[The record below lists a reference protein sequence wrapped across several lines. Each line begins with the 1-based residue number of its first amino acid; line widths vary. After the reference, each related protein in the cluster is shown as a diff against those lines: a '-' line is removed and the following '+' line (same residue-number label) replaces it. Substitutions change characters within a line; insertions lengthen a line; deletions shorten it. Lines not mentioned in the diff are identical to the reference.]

1 LSDFVGP
8 ATWLNKEEVSM
19 HKAIANVLT
28 EILQIYTLSQ
38 RDKEVGPVIIS
49 NRWMD
54 TMKLKAICG
63 AGFEIFGVS
72 NSHDSRGYWTLNAS
86 SDTQVS
92 HDNLI

>member
-1 LSDFVGP
+1 V
-8 ATWLNKEEVSM
+8 
-19 HKAIANVLT
+19 HKAIANVPT
-28 EILQIYTLSQ
+28 EILQKYTLPQ

-72 NSHDSRGYWTLNAS
+72 NSHDSLGSWS
-86 SDTQVS
+86 
-92 HDNLI
+92 